1 MTSINFHVKGHCQTA
16 NPSTNVFRSIS
27 LDRFPGNVPI
37 SVHWMQVESRWS
49 LSMFKSKIKVKLLV
63 FEKCVVLSLFLNPLL
78 ELESCLA
85 WYNECQL
92 KVNNPYGCSYHMC
105 KGQGQ
110 TGGLWQ
116 NVWSIFKTSI
126 TWQWLNLDQ

>member
-1 MTSINFHVKGHCQTA
+1 MI
-16 NPSTNVFRSIS
+16 
-27 LDRFPGNVPI
+27 PI
-37 SVHWMQVESRWS
+37 DV
-49 LSMFKSKIKVKLLV
+49 KVKDQGQTTGLW
-63 FEKCVVLSLFLNPLL
+63 KNVLFSHYFLTPLL

-85 WYNECQL
+85 WYNECPL